1 MALQAAMQSRGSE
14 NDPRDHFPEGRAAQM
29 RDRRLKRIKTII
41 QWQQRMPAKCNDDGF
56 LIGRQHS
63 GFCILRPGWKI
74 GNRRPL
80 APLGHGLLVRQE
92 NESRDRFSICLTPV
106 ARRKRSQAR
115 FTIVYC
121 STDCHSRRGQSPGFS
136 STG

>member
-1 MALQAAMQSRGSE
+1 
-14 NDPRDHFPEGRAAQM
+14 M

-115 FTIVYC
+115 FTIWYC
-121 STDCHSRRGQSPGFS
+121 STDCLSRRGAAMKNLSHSASFHSKENNAPSNSGINQEL
-136 STG
+136 